1 MEAFLP
7 CIQMELVMAGA
18 SATLPCH
25 EEMNPKEQRSSH
37 EEGRGSQLHPG
48 LMRMLLK
55 ESLVGVCFFGTTS
68 LLPDSRLNQA
78 YCSTNRSPTQLQ
90 WDRERSVNQPHRT
103 VGTGLCSMAGF
114 WWELGE
120 HVASI
125 DHQRG
130 CL

>member
-1 MEAFLP
+1 METLLP

-18 SATLPCH
+18 SAIMPCH

-37 EEGRGSQLHPG
+37 EEGRGSQLYPG

-78 YCSTNRSPTQLQ
+78 YCSRNRSLTQLQ
-90 WDRERSVNQPHRT
+90 WIRERPVSQPVHT
-103 VGTGLCSMAGF
+103 
-114 WWELGE
+114 EP
-120 HVASI
+120 
-125 DHQRG
+125 
-130 CL
+130 